1 MYLYIERKDIAMRRR
16 TFIQTLPLAAA
27 GSAAAL
33 KSNATGLSQN
43 GSGETSDLPKFQPT
57 GAEQFIRPDVHA
69 GDRPSGASFATRSPA
84 LGLNGAAGTAHP
96 LATQTAIAILKR
108 GGSAVDAA
116 VAANAVLGF
125 VEPTSSG
132 LGGDCFAFVWDPEAG
147 RLLGMASS
155 GRSPKLL
162 SLATV
167 RSRAVNGHIPSVG
180 AVSVSTPGAL
190 DGWWTLHQRY
200 GKLKWAELFEPAI
213 AACEAG
219 DPTPQI
225 IGYYLK
231 RNLEF
236 FEHAGSAIE
245 ETANAMKTYKLPS
258 GVAPNEY
265 DVRRNP
271 DLARTYQM
279 IASGGRD
286 AFYDG
291 PIAQTIDAYFK
302 RIGGWLS
309 VDDLRERHAEWVE
322 PLVTKYRGVDVYG
335 MPANTQGLATLQ
347 MLSMIEQFDM
357 RGYGFQSPQSLQVQ
371 IEAKRLAY
379 EDRARYYADPH
390 FAKIPIE
397 WLNSKEYAKQRAKL
411 IRLNAINDHVAPGR
425 APSHG
430 DTTYFTTADKDGMMV
445 SMIQSNFRGMG
456 SGLVADG
463 LGFMFQDRGQLFS
476 LEDGHPNI
484 YAPGKR
490 PFQTIIP
497 GFASKDGLP
506 WLSFGVMGGDMQP
519 QGQTQIS
526 LNRVDYGLDVQA
538 AADSPRWHHEGSS
551 QTMGED
557 RAGLGPRG
565 LLRLEA
571 GVPAATRKALA
582 DLGWP
587 MGESD
592 GGFGRYECIELRKQG
607 ADRVYA
613 AGSEMR
619 ADAVALAY

>member
-1 MYLYIERKDIAMRRR
+1 
-16 TFIQTLPLAAA
+16 
-27 GSAAAL
+27 
-33 KSNATGLSQN
+33 
-43 GSGETSDLPKFQPT
+43 
-57 GAEQFIRPDVHA
+57 V
-69 GDRPSGASFATRSPA
+69 
-84 LGLNGAAGTAHP
+84 
-96 LATQTAIAILKR
+96 
-108 GGSAVDAA
+108 
-116 VAANAVLGF
+116 
-125 VEPTSSG
+125 
-132 LGGDCFAFVWDPEAG
+132 
-147 RLLGMASS
+147 
-155 GRSPKLL
+155 
-162 SLATV
+162 
-167 RSRAVNGHIPSVG
+167 
-180 AVSVSTPGAL
+180 
-190 DGWWTLHQRY
+190 
-200 GKLKWAELFEPAI
+200 
-213 AACEAG
+213 
-219 DPTPQI
+219 
-225 IGYYLK
+225 
-231 RNLEF
+231 
-236 FEHAGSAIE
+236 E
-245 ETANAMKTYKLPS
+245 ETANAAKTYMP
-258 GVAPNEY
+258 GGIAPNEY

-309 VDDLRERHAEWVE
+309 AEDLREHQAEWVE

-347 MLSMIEQFDM
+347 MLNIIENFDM
-357 RGYGFQSPQSLQVQ
+357 RGFGFQSAQSLQVQ

-390 FAKIPIE
+390 FAQIPIA
-397 WLNSKEYAKQRAKL
+397 WLNSKEYAKERAKL
-411 IRLNAINDHVAPGR
+411 IRLNAINEHVSPGQ

-476 LEDGHPNI
+476 LQDGHPNI

-497 GFASKDGLP
+497 GFASRDGVP

-519 QGQTQIS
+519 QGQTQII
-526 LNRVDYGLDVQA
+526 LNRVDYGLDVQG

-557 RAGLGPRG
+557 RPGMGPRG
-565 LLRLEA
+565 ILRLEA
-571 GVPAATRKALA
+571 GVPAATRKALE

>member
-1 MYLYIERKDIAMRRR
+1 MRRR

-33 KSNATGLSQN
+33 QNKTTSSTQSGPGEAAGL
-43 GSGETSDLPKFQPT
+43 LKFQPA

-155 GRSPKLL
+155 GRSPKSL

-167 RSRAVNGHIPSVG
+167 RSRAVNGHIPALG

-231 RNLEF
+231 RNLEA
-236 FEHAGSAIE
+236 FERAGSAIE
-245 ETANAMKTYKLPS
+245 ETANAMKTYKLA
-258 GVAPNEY
+258 GGGAPNEY

-279 IASGGRD
+279 IAAGGRD

-309 VDDLRERHAEWVE
+309 ADDLRDHQAEWVE

-347 MLSMIEQFDM
+347 MLNIIEQFDM
-357 RGYGFQSPQSLQVQ
+357 RGYGFQSAESLQVQ

-390 FAKIPIE
+390 FAKIPIA

-411 IRLNAINDHVAPGR
+411 IRLNAINDHVSPGQ

-476 LEDGHPNI
+476 LQDGHPNI
-484 YAPGKR
+484 FAPEKR

-497 GFASKDGLP
+497 GFASRDGVP

-519 QGQTQIS
+519 QVQTQII

-557 RAGLGPRG
+557 RQGMGPRG
-565 LLRLEA
+565 LVRLEA

-582 DLGWP
+582 DLGWT